1 MMACEEVK
9 ESIAKHKVNVES
21 CYTKLV
27 TGFDKFFNSL
37 VNEMDELKKAYQHLN
52 GKEKL

>member
-9 ESIAKHKVNVES
+9 ESISKHKVNVES

-52 GKEKL
+52 GKEKM